1 MSEVTM
7 KHMLK
12 AGLHFGHQT
21 RRWNPKMKPYIFGP
35 RNGIYIINLDKTMRL
50 FRQACDFVTKV
61 TSDGGYILFVGTK
74 RQAQTIIKEEADRC
88 KMFFINHRWLGGTL
102 TNFQTI
108 KKSVDRLKSIEAMQE
123 DGSIDRFPKKEILL
137 MGKERVKLDRN
148 IGGIKNMRSMPAAV
162 FVVDPNKE
170 RIAVKEA
177 IKLDIPVIALT
188 DTNCDPD
195 GLSYIIPGNDDA
207 IRAIKLITGAI
218 ADTALAGRSKFKE
231 TEAIEEE
238 MVEQAL
244 AESTEEAVEET
255 ESKSAPAAEEA
266 VEKTEPES
274 APAAEEAVEKTESES
289 APAAEE
295 AVEKTEPESAP
306 VAEEA
311 VEKTEPES
319 APAAEEA
326 AEKTEPKST
335 PAAEA

>member
-1 MSEVTM
+1 MSDVTM

-50 FRQACDFVTKV
+50 FRQARDFVSQV
-61 TSDGGYILFVGTK
+61 ASEGGYILFVGTK
-74 RQAQTIIKEEADRC
+74 RQAQVIIREEAERC

-137 MGKERVKLDRN
+137 MEKERIKLDRK
-148 IGGIKNMRSMPAAV
+148 IGGIKHMRSMPAAV
-162 FVVDPNKE
+162 FVVEPNKE
-170 RIAVKEA
+170 RIAFKEA

-207 IRAIKLITGAI
+207 IRAIKLITSAI
-218 ADTALAGRSKFKE
+218 ADVALDGRSKFKE

-244 AESTEEAVEET
+244 AESTEEAAEET
-255 ESKSAPAAEEA
+255 ESESTPAVAESTEEA
-266 VEKTEPES
+266 VGE
-274 APAAEEAVEKTESES
+274 TES
-289 APAAEE
+289 
-295 AVEKTEPESAP
+295 
-306 VAEEA
+306 
-311 VEKTEPES
+311 
-319 APAAEEA
+319 
-326 AEKTEPKST
+326 KST